1 VAQRTQRRL
10 RKGVE
15 EAELLSSQLDIEGLL
30 TDESY

>member
-1 VAQRTQRRL
+1 MQRRL

-15 EAELLSSQLDIEGLL
+15 EAELLISQLDIEGLL